1 MVMRPLQLCYNPINS
16 TKARLEKMIS
26 SIHQSEAWKEWYGQ
40 NGYFNG
46 EPQAVSFG
54 LCLDGTNPFSHDRIS
69 YSMCP
74 ITLIPLNLP
83 ETVRKC
89 CASTVLVGIIPGPN
103 EARNLDAYID
113 VLVDE
118 VVHLNSLTLFDAYKS
133 ETFSLSV
140 NILLNIFDYPGQN
153 KVLKC
158 QGELY

>member
-1 MVMRPLQLCYNPINS
+1 MVPI
-16 TKARLEKMIS
+16 
-26 SIHQSEAWKEWYGQ
+26 
-40 NGYFNG
+40 
-46 EPQAVSFG
+46 
-54 LCLDGTNPFSHDRIS
+54 NPFSHDRTS

-74 ITLIPLNLP
+74 ITLLPLNLP

-133 ETFSLSV
+133 ETFSLRV

-158 QGELY
+158 QGELYYGSCIFFCHLTLFYIRGILPRISTIPPSCSRLYCPLRGGATSVGPEVCGLSQ